1 MTTAD
6 EWSEI
11 GLADV
16 EQIGR
21 GGFGV
26 VYKAVESDL
35 GRTVAVK
42 VLPGEL
48 DERSRDRFD
57 RERRAMAVL
66 SDHPHIVP
74 IFRSGFMANGQPYLV
89 MEHVS
94 GGSMADRLESGPVPW
109 QQVVRLGV
117 ELAGALE
124 TAHRSGVLHRDVK
137 PGNILLSALGSA
149 KLADFGIA
157 RLHGAPE
164 TRSASVTA
172 SVAHAPPEVVAG
184 QRPDQRSDTY
194 SLASTLF
201 ELLTGSPPFVRPT
214 DESLVPVLARI
225 AQDPVPDLRDRGVPA
240 SVCQALEQGMAK
252 DPSDRPQQVADLGRS
267 LQMAERDEG
276 LPVSELLVVGEAAAL
291 PSDSDLT
298 TDLGSIEAV
307 PTLPPTTGSTPSVT
321 GLAGTSLPTPT
332 SQTAGDD
339 EAPTTPQPV
348 ARPEPAEPV
357 TAPQP
362 VAATE
367 TPFWKRPA
375 VLAGAAG
382 AVLVVVIGLAVS
394 AGGGGGGED
403 DDDED
408 LGLGTV
414 TTAGTDPGPT
424 TTPDTVI
431 TTPDTV
437 VTTPPD
443 TGPLPTQPPPTEPPP
458 TTPTLPDR
466 TPPDLGGLFGGG
478 GTVDTTPAPPP
489 GGTVRVTDDTGAIS
503 LEVPTAWSDV
513 SGAVADGA
521 ASLIA
526 APNIDG
532 ALNTF
537 TTPGILIQIDQLQPG
552 LTVDGLLDLFAAETE
567 GCVSGGRQPFALGDF
582 AGQYELFG
590 SCDGTITVISTVVMF
605 DNISST
611 AMLIVSQA
619 VAPEDIGAIGVALET
634 LVVNASLVP

>member
-11 GLADV
+11 GLSDV

-26 VYKAVESDL
+26 VYRAVESDL

-74 IFRSGFMANGQPYLV
+74 IFRSGFMSNGQPYLI

-94 GGSMADRLESGPVPW
+94 GGSMADRLASGPVPW
-109 QQVVRLGV
+109 QQVARLGV

-194 SLASTLF
+194 SLSSTLF

-225 AQDPVPDLRDRGVPA
+225 AQDPVPDLRDRGVPD
-240 SVCQALEQGMAK
+240 SVCRALEHGMAK
-252 DPSDRPQQVADLGRS
+252 DPGDRPQQVADLGRS
-267 LQMAERDEG
+267 LQMAERAEG
-276 LPVSELLVVGEAAAL
+276 VPVSELLVVGEAAAL
-291 PSDSDLT
+291 PTDADLT
-298 TDLGSIEAV
+298 TDLGSVDAV
-307 PTLPPTTGSTPSVT
+307 PSLPPTTGSTPAVIGT
-321 GLAGTSLPTPT
+321 AGTSLPTPST
-332 SQTAGDD
+332 PPPA
-339 EAPTTPQPV
+339 EPPTTPQPAV
-348 ARPEPAEPV
+348 AHSEPAEPV
-357 TAPQP
+357 AAPQ
-362 VAATE
+362 ATT
-367 TPFWKRPA
+367 TPPATPLWKRPG
-375 VLAGAAG
+375 VLAGAACL
-382 AVLVVVIGLAVS
+382 ALVAGIGIFAL
-394 AGGGGGGED
+394 GGGD
-403 DDDED
+403 DPEPIAV
-408 LGLGTV
+408 GTDQTT
-414 TTAGTDPGPT
+414 TTAEVRSTT
-424 TTPDTVI
+424 TTPSS
-431 TTPDTV
+431 
-437 VTTPPD
+437 VTTPPQ
-443 TGPLPTQPPPTEPPP
+443 TNPPPTQPPPTDPPP
-458 TTPTLPDR
+458 TQPSTPER
-466 TPPDLGGLFGGG
+466 TPPDLGGLFDPGA
-478 GTVDTTPAPPP
+478 GTVDTVAPPA
-489 GGTVRVTDDTGAIS
+489 GGTVRVSDDTGSIS
-503 LEVPTAWSDV
+503 LEVPTAWADV
-513 SGAVADGA
+513 SGAIVEGA
-521 ASLIA
+521 ANLIA
-526 APNIDG
+526 SPDIGG
-532 ALNTF
+532 ALETF
-537 TTPGILIQIDQLQPG
+537 TTPGILVQLDQLQPG
-552 LTVDGLLDLFAAETE
+552 FTVEAGLDFFSQP

-582 AGQYELFG
+582 SGQYELWG
-590 SCDGTITVISTVVMF
+590 SCDGTITVISSVVMINS
-605 DNISST
+605 DST
-611 AMLIVSQA
+611 VAMAIVSQA

-634 LVVNASLVP
+634 LQIDTTRIP